1 MYGENP
7 YKEIFDNFFLKKFL
21 EQIRIIFGAVV
32 VAHSTARLLPIPV
45 DHSLS
50 PVIGNFYWTVI
61 YLLFVNCLS
70 TWRKLRKRGRKSFF
84 WPDLSGWVFRY
95 FCVRNCPTLRSSRW
109 SCGSRLV
116 KTATKGRSSSEIK
129 HVSVLYGGF
138 KTHKDTKLL

>member
-50 PVIGNFYWTVI
+50 PVIGNFY
-61 YLLFVNCLS
+61 
-70 TWRKLRKRGRKSFF
+70 
-84 WPDLSGWVFRY
+84 
-95 FCVRNCPTLRSSRW
+95 
-109 SCGSRLV
+109 
-116 KTATKGRSSSEIK
+116 
-129 HVSVLYGGF
+129 
-138 KTHKDTKLL
+138 